1 MRRTRRY
8 FRRKKR
14 KTRRRRKRRKRTR
27 RRRQRRGR
35 GTPKTPSRRKRPE
48 STPSR
53 RPPSVYYDA
62 LTGLQNS
69 ENTPR
74 RPRPLAGRFKP
85 VRPRPL
91 AGKFKPVLE
100 AAHDEREPISPSTK
114 IVFCEK
120 CNQPTSIPVSNRFF
134 VCKECGHRQNTPLTA
149 SEVIKRYPSDNS
161 TQSKTL
167 PGQRFPGNEI
177 HMHLLAPGKKTK
189 GEKRAKVKAA
199 VKRTGAKTKG
209 VLKSIGQFLRTK
221 PKKHKQ
227 RRVRLSEVRQMPE
240 VGTHNDEGGVFLG

>member
-1 MRRTRRY
+1 MRKTRRY

-35 GTPKTPSRRKRPE
+35 GTPQTPSKRKRPE

-62 LTGLQNS
+62 RTGQ
-69 ENTPR
+69 
-74 RPRPLAGRFKP
+74 RPQAGRFKAVRPLAGRFKP
-85 VRPRPL
+85 VRPR
-91 AGKFKPVLE
+91 AGRF
-100 AAHDEREPISPSTK
+100 EPIPPSTK
-114 IVFCEK
+114 VAFCEK
-120 CNQPTSIPVSNRFF
+120 CNQPTSIPLSNRFF

-149 SEVIKRYPSDNS
+149 SEIIKRYPFDNS
-161 TQSKTL
+161 TPSKIL
-167 PGQRFPGNEI
+167 PGQRYAGNEI

-209 VLKSIGQFLRTK
+209 VFKAVGEFLRTK
-221 PKKHKQ
+221 PKERKST
-227 RRVRLSEVRQMPE
+227 RVRLSEVRNMPE

>member
-35 GTPKTPSRRKRPE
+35 GTPQTPSRRKRPE

-53 RPPSVYYDA
+53 RPPSVYYDT

-74 RPRPLAGRFKP
+74 RQRPRAGRFKPVRPLAGRFKP
-85 VRPRPL
+85 VRPL
-91 AGKFKPVLE
+91 A
-100 AAHDEREPISPSTK
+100 EPIPPSTK
-114 IVFCEK
+114 VVFCEK

-149 SEVIKRYPSDNS
+149 SEVIKRYPFDNS

-209 VLKSIGQFLRTK
+209 VFKAFGQFLRTK

-227 RRVRLSEVRQMPE
+227 RRVRLSEVHQMPE
-240 VGTHNDEGGVFLG
+240 VGTQNDEGGVFLG